1 MTEKTTKESSDAPI
15 LPWQIWIGSGVVLAG
30 VGGVVFYQMSKNIAG
45 LEDPVGSFLPGIM
58 AVAGILLGAGFGLIL
73 GDFRMTKTT
82 ETTTKDEDIDTQGLA
97 EGAILEESFKVLK
110 DLTPGKTLLVLAVA
124 LVGLSLWA
132 VTPSKPDVQVNVPA
146 SASPDQP

>member
-1 MTEKTTKESSDAPI
+1 
-15 LPWQIWIGSGVVLAG
+15 
-30 VGGVVFYQMSKNIAG
+30 
-45 LEDPVGSFLPGIM
+45 M